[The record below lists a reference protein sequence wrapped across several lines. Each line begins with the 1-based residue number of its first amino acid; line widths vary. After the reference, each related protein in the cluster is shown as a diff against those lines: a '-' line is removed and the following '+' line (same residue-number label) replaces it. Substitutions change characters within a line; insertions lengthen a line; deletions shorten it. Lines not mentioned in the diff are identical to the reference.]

1 MTTEFR
7 AFEKI
12 PRFNREVIL
21 TEKIDGTNA
30 QIVIFPANEIGVEGL
45 VPSDP
50 LAVFQDTYGLAFK
63 AGLCIAAGS
72 RSRYVLPGKQDNF
85 GFAGWVQSN
94 ADALFDLGVG
104 QHFGEWYGQGIQR
117 TYDLPER
124 RFALFNAGRWTAEN
138 VPSCVSVVPIVGQGM
153 LTDGVIGRAVEKLR
167 EGGSAAVP
175 GFMRPEGVIVFHT
188 ASRQLYKVLLE
199 NDGGHKG
206 G

>member
-1 MTTEFR
+1 MTIEFK

-12 PRFNREVIL
+12 PRFNREVVL

-30 QIVIFPANEIGVEGL
+30 QIVIFPANEIGAEGL

-50 LAVFQDTYGLAFK
+50 LAVFQETYGLAFK
-63 AGLCIAAGS
+63 DGLCIAAGS

-94 ADALFDLGVG
+94 ADALFGLGVG

-117 TYDLPER
+117 TYDLVER
-124 RFALFNAGRWTAEN
+124 RFALFNAGRWTDDN
-138 VPSCVSVVPIVGQGM
+138 VPSCVSVVPVLGQGM
-153 LTDGVIGRAVEKLR
+153 LNAGVIEAAVERLR
-167 EGGSAAVP
+167 TEGSAAAP
-175 GFMRPEGVIVFHT
+175 GYRNPEGVIVFHT

-199 NDGGHKG
+199 NDEGHKG